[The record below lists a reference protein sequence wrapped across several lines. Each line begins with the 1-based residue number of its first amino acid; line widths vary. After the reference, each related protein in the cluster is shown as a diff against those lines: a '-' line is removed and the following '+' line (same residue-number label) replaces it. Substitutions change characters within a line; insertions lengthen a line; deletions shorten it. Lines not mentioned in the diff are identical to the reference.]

1 MASSIMV
8 RKYFNPSWVGLAKG
22 PQTSQFIISKTWSNK
37 WLKEGRGSFFCLA
50 IGQRIQSLLLW
61 NWTTSGKALCK
72 ALSLLL
78 DACPSLRCQRYGLE
92 TIGMLE
98 TEWIKELKSDC
109 RIEKATEVA
118 LQFVE
123 PCSK

>member
-8 RKYFNPSWVGLAKG
+8 RKYLNPSWVGLAKG

-61 NWTTSGKALCK
+61 NLITSGKHCAK
-72 ALSLLL
+72 HWAYYEMH
-78 DACPSLRCQRYGLE
+78 AQ
-92 TIGMLE
+92 
-98 TEWIKELKSDC
+98 
-109 RIEKATEVA
+109 V
-118 LQFVE
+118 
-123 PCSK
+123 